1 MLKLLLIPQ
10 ILIAYVILA
19 VIVGLLGRNKQVGF
33 WGFLVLSLV
42 MTPLLTGFF
51 LIITR
56 DRRVRTLSEG
66 R

>member
-1 MLKLLLIPQ
+1 MLQLLMVPQ
-10 ILIAYVILA
+10 ILAAYVILA
-19 VIVGLLGRNKQVGF
+19 LIVALLGRNKQVGF

-56 DRRVRTLSEG
+56 DRKVRT
-66 R
+66 